1 MIDLITIENQNTFTV
16 KGATKI
22 RTSTPSSAVI
32 EAGENCLIVTGS
44 DMEVKKLDLDNKEVV
59 LAGKFSVVKFLRG
72 NEKQSFLKRIFK

>member
-1 MIDLITIENQNTFTV
+1 MIDLITIENQNVFTV
-16 KGATKI
+16 KGATKV

-59 LAGKFSVVKFLRG
+59 LAGKFSVVKFQHG